1 MADWKLSRRQPACV
15 TCEHVFAEGERHFSR
30 LEVTPE
36 QLVRQDVC
44 SRCWPAAP
52 EEAWIWWRARREA
65 GRKSGLQVDW
75 DVLERIFGVLGTRV
89 EAHFAELRYLLA
101 LLLVRKRRLLLVRA
115 TRVDDGEALVLRKPR
130 RQEEQIVRAF
140 DLPAERMDE
149 LRAELQKLF
158 EGGEELAAVAP
169 ATEG

>member
-1 MADWKLSRRQPACV
+1 
-15 TCEHVFAEGERHFSR
+15 
-30 LEVTPE
+30 
-36 QLVRQDVC
+36 
-44 SRCWPAAP
+44 
-52 EEAWIWWRARREA
+52 
-65 GRKSGLQVDW
+65 LQVDW
-75 DVLERIFGVLGTRV
+75 DVLERIFGVLGTR
-89 EAHFAELRYLLA
+89 EEGHFAELRYLLA

-115 TRVDDGEALVLRKPR
+115 TRVEQGEALVLRKPR

-169 ATEG
+169 ATES